1 MTGEPPLRDL
11 QTWMRDAL
19 LYPRQVSSAETER
32 RLVASP
38 LLSAA
43 EGLAIY
49 QRGYFLRIAHC
60 MREQFP
66 ALCHALGE
74 DLFND
79 FVAEYIRDKP
89 PESYTLHDLGRRF
102 PAWLEET
109 RPDRDAEQRETWVDF
124 VIELARFERQVFTMF
139 DAEGWEGKPF
149 ADEATPDR
157 LLRLQPCLVFGSVSV
172 SGGGVLPRR
181 AAEPVS
187 GPAAVRAELRRAGAN
202 RLREPHHSVARTA
215 FRVPVGAAGRRTCRR
230 WDRRGRRA
238 HGDLRRGRVAVLEG
252 AGRIRRR
259 WLAAGFFIR
268 GPA

>member
-1 MTGEPPLRDL
+1 VTGEPPLRDL

-19 LYPRQVSSAETER
+19 LYPRQVSSEETER

-102 PAWLEET
+102 PAWLEQT
-109 RPDRDAEQRETWVDF
+109 RPDRDPEQRETWVDF

-157 LLRLQPCLVFGSVSV
+157 LLRLQPCLALGAYRFPVAVYYHDVRQSLSPAPPRCERTFVALVRTDYVSRTI
-172 SGGGVLPRR
+172 P
-181 AAEPVS
+181 
-187 GPAAVRAELRRAGAN
+187 
-202 RLREPHHSVARTA
+202 LREPHFVFLSA
-215 FRVPVGAAGRRTCRR
+215 
-230 WDRRGRRA
+230 
-238 HGDLRRGRVAVLEG
+238 LRDGGRVDDGIAAVAVHMAISAEDAWRSWRAPDG
-252 AGRIRRR
+252 IRRR